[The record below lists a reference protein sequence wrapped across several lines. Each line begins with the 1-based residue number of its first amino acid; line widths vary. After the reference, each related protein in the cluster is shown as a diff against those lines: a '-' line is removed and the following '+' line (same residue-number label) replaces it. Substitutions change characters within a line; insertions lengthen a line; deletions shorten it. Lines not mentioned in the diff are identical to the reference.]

1 MVVGGPLIIEH
12 GNWQNVVICLLV
24 VLMPVWVLPVLVRG
38 LVGHGVERPVAV
50 EGWSKGGVKSCH

>member
-1 MVVGGPLIIEH
+1 
-12 GNWQNVVICLLV
+12 
-24 VLMPVWVLPVLVRG
+24 